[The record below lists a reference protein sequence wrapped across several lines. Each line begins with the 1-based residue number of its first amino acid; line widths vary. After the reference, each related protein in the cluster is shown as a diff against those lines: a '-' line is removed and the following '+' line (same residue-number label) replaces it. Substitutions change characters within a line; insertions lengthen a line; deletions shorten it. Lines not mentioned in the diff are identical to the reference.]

1 MVAKQWWMQL
11 RWALV
16 EQGTSAP
23 VTSMDR
29 HTSTKLKLCCGEDAK
44 NEKALVGQSTSAP
57 VTSMD
62 RHTSTKMQL
71 RWRCQKLNLGLTK
84 YKCTCHVYGQTH
96 KYEMQLWWRCQ
107 KLNLGWTKYKCTCH
121 VYGQTHK
128 YRKINSNTVKGEVC
142 AQTEKLDLVVQKKR
156 YECTCHVYGQTHKYK
171 TN

>member
-1 MVAKQWWMQL
+1 MQNKVEYRLDRVRVHLSRLWTDTQVHKKGLLWWKCQL
-11 RWALV
+11 
-16 EQGTSAP
+16 Q
-23 VTSMDR
+23 
-29 HTSTKLKLCCGEDAK
+29 
-44 NEKALVGQSTSAP
+44 KALVDRSTSAP